1 MDQVITAEIVFAVIA
16 ASAVIYGWIKGSGD
30 KTNEVLT
37 RLTRLETKLDGLADT
52 VEKHNK
58 VVERTF
64 KIESDLNTAF
74 KHIDR
79 MRDDVDKINT
89 IKLGG
94 TE

>member
-1 MDQVITAEIVFAVIA
+1 MDVQITAEIVFAVIA
-16 ASAVIYGWIKGSGD
+16 ASAVIYGWIKGSSD
-30 KTNEVLT
+30 KTSEILT

-52 VEKHNK
+52 VEKHNQ

-64 KIESDLNTAF
+64 RLEENLRTAF
-74 KHIDR
+74 KRVDEERERIDR
-79 MRDDVDKINT
+79 LEN

>member
-1 MDQVITAEIVFAVIA
+1 MDVQITAEIVFAVIA

-30 KTNEVLT
+30 KTSEILT
-37 RLTRLETKLDGLADT
+37 RLTRLETKLDGLSDT
-52 VEKHNK
+52 VEKHNQ

-64 KIESDLNTAF
+64 RLEENLRTAF
-74 KHIDR
+74 KRVDEERERIDR
-79 MRDDVDKINT
+79 LEN